1 MIRPYTPS
9 DCEPLLDVWA
19 RAAAR
24 AHAFLP
30 SAFLEAE
37 RVNIPKVYLPI
48 AETWVWKENGR
59 VVAFM
64 SLLGSEVGALF
75 VHPGFQRRGIGR
87 ALIGHAQA
95 RRGAL
100 EVDVF
105 ERNHHGRTFYARLG
119 FEQLYR
125 SVHDQTG
132 FELLRLMLGAVPSP
146 APANSESRHQ

>member
-1 MIRPYTPS
+1 MIRPYIPA

-30 SAFLEAE
+30 PSFLEAE
-37 RVNIPKVYLPI
+37 RVNIPQVYLPI
-48 AETWVWKENGR
+48 AETWVWEADGR

-64 SLLGSEVGALF
+64 SLLGNEVGALF
-75 VHPGFQRRGIGR
+75 VDPGFQRRGIGR
-87 ALIGHAQA
+87 ALIGHAQV

-100 EVDVF
+100 EVEVF
-105 ERNHHGRTFYARLG
+105 ERNHHGRTFYAGLG
-119 FEQLYR
+119 FEQICR

-132 FELLRLMLGAVPSP
+132 FELLRLMLAAVPTQ
-146 APANSESRHQ
+146 APARSESRPQ

>member
-30 SAFLEAE
+30 PAFLEAE
-37 RVNIPKVYLPI
+37 RENIPKVYLPI
-48 AETWVWKENGR
+48 AETWVWDEDGR

-87 ALIGHAQA
+87 ALIEHAQA

-100 EVDVF
+100 EVEVF
-105 ERNHHGRTFYARLG
+105 ERNHHGRTFYAGLG

-132 FELLRLMLGAVPSP
+132 FEVLRLLLAADQPAAPCPTSLG
-146 APANSESRHQ
+146 

>member
-9 DCEPLLDVWA
+9 DCESLLDVWA
-19 RAAAR
+19 RASAL
-24 AHAFLP
+24 AHSFLP
-30 SAFLEAE
+30 PAFLEAE

-48 AETWVWKENGR
+48 AETWVWEADGR

-75 VHPGFQRRGIGR
+75 VDPGFHRRGIGR
-87 ALIGHAQA
+87 ALIRRAQA
-95 RRGAL
+95 RRGGL

-105 ERNHHGRTFYARLG
+105 ERNYKGRAFYAALG
-119 FEQLYR
+119 FEQIHR

-132 FELLRLMLGAVPSP
+132 FGVLRLTLPAYLQALKRRPSTP
-146 APANSESRHQ
+146 E